1 MSKTAEKASGIYQ
14 TARENP
20 YVNRLIEDAELREN
34 VIDALHSARNAY
46 ARVAESSKGPVEAV
60 SHDKKVQ
67 RDLRKAADSLREASD
82 QLRAPKKRKKRLGKL
97 IVLVLAAV
105 GITLAVSEDAR
116 KAVLD
121 TLFGPEEEFDYAGST
136 NGDAS

>member
-14 TARENP
+14 SARENP
-20 YVNRLIEDAELREN
+20 FVNRLIEDAELREN
-34 VIDALHSARNAY
+34 VLDALQSARQAY
-46 ARVAESSKGPVEAV
+46 GRIADSSKSPVEAV

-67 RDLRKAADSLREASD
+67 RDLRRAADSLREASE
-82 QLRAPKKRKKRLGKL
+82 QLRKPKRKKKRLGKL

-121 TLFGPEEEFDYAGST
+121 TLFGPEEEFEYTGSA
-136 NGDAS
+136 NGGAS

>member
-1 MSKTAEKASGIYQ
+1 MNKTTEKASGIYQ
-14 TARENP
+14 AARDNE

-34 VIDALHSARNAY
+34 VVDALQSARKAY
-46 ARVAESSKGPVEAV
+46 GRIAESSKGPVEAV

-67 RDLRKAADSLREASD
+67 RDLRRAADSLREASD
-82 QLRAPKKRKKRLGKL
+82 QLRKPKKRKKRLGKL

-105 GITLAVSEDAR
+105 GITLAVNEDAR

-121 TLFGPEEEFDYAGST
+121 MLFGPEEEFEYTSSA